1 MQITCSNCNARYT
14 LTRHQMK
21 NIGNAIFSCTNC
33 KKSIKITIC
42 PHCNTLYSITFSA
55 GGAEKYRFRCKKCD
69 RSFVV
74 EFPAVHETRQKRYS
88 THEMPEKKIDKGS
101 ERRERKREIPQQRSG
116 IVFRGP
122 LLREFTVKELLTICL
137 SAFTPEKLI
146 VSASGLIVLILL
158 LFGYSS
164 LEGALFE
171 TALFREA
178 LILKTV
184 LTLIPLALLF
194 IGIIIILAIVS
205 RITLEKIFFQ
215 TQWTLQKTRIFIAK
229 IGIPVLVSNILILLS
244 GSIVL
249 ILFGKIPLVGP
260 LFYALLFLP
269 IYLISLVIL
278 LTVLIGFWFY
288 PPILAYRE
296 VGIIKNIIHLYHF
309 VKRHNLTLIIVIPI
323 LITGSAI
330 LFTVIYF
337 LHVGAFSLTLFLSKA
352 LLGEGVDRLFSAI
365 PFYLSRISDL
375 SLIGTDIS
383 IYKSFMTDLLLT
395 HQIGGVLIGVFLSVL
410 SILLFASYLSIIGT
424 ISSHIYIVMERNIDI
439 SDRKKI
445 KLLLVLLLLLLALY
459 LLRRVILI

>member
-14 LTRHQMK
+14 LTSHQIK
-21 NIGNAIFSCTNC
+21 NIKNSVFSCTNC
-33 KKSIKITIC
+33 KKSIKITVC

-55 GGAEKYRFRCKKCD
+55 GGAEKYQFRCKKCGAL
-69 RSFVV
+69 FVV
-74 EFPAVHETRQKRYS
+74 EFPAVQDTRQKNYS
-88 THEMPEKKIDKGS
+88 RHEMTEEKKRKES
-101 ERRERKREIPQQRSG
+101 ERGERYRETTQRRSD
-116 IVFRGP
+116 IVFREP
-122 LLREFTVKELLTICL
+122 VLREFTLKELLTISL

-164 LEGALFE
+164 MEGILFG
-171 TALFREA
+171 TALFGEA
-178 LILKTV
+178 HVLKTA

-194 IGIIIILAIVS
+194 IGVIIILAIVS
-205 RITLEKIFFQ
+205 RITLEKIFFR
-215 TQWTLQKTRIFIAK
+215 TRWTLQKTTKFIAK

-249 ILFGKIPLVGP
+249 ILFGRIPLVGP

-269 IYLISLVIL
+269 IYLMSLVIL

-309 VKRHNLTLIIVIPI
+309 VKRHNLTLIVVIPI

-337 LHVGAFSLTLFLSKA
+337 LHVGAFSLTLLLSKA

-365 PFYLSRISDL
+365 PFHLSRISDL

-395 HQIGGVLIGVFLSVL
+395 HQIGGALIGVFLSVL
-410 SILLFASYLSIIGT
+410 SIFLFASYLSIIGT

-445 KLLLVLLLLLLALY
+445 RLLLLLLLLLMALY
-459 LLRRVILI
+459 LLRRGILL